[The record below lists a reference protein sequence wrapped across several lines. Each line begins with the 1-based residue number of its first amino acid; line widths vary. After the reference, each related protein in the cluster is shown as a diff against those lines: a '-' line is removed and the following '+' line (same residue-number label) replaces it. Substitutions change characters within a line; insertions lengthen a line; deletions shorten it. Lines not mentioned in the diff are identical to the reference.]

1 MSVEVV
7 EKKNC
12 VPFYFLNDR
21 EAKFYFASAIVEG
34 TFNYYN
40 IGREVK
46 LVGKPPWD
54 LKNIIKL
61 IHFGEMEKIDSSI
74 ILSEK
79 AKSDS
84 LYKKYC
90 GGIEPSD
97 RSIRD
102 YRHIYSHI
110 NHFIMNFTLLL
121 GEGLGLTN
129 FNHISVDGTIK
140 LAFNSPYNIIKRK
153 DVRLL
158 IRYYMVEE
166 LSKKN
171 K

>member
-12 VPFYFLNDR
+12 VPFYFLNDHQ
-21 EAKFYFASAIVEG
+21 AKFYFASAIVEG

-40 IGREVK
+40 IEREVK
-46 LVGKPPWD
+46 LVGKQPWD

-79 AKSDS
+79 AKLDS

-102 YRHIYSHI
+102 YRYIYSHI
-110 NHFIMNFTLLL
+110 NHFIMNFALL
-121 GEGLGLTN
+121 
-129 FNHISVDGTIK
+129 
-140 LAFNSPYNIIKRK
+140 
-153 DVRLL
+153 
-158 IRYYMVEE
+158 
-166 LSKKN
+166 
-171 K
+171 